1 MSTPIIVTVGK
12 ATEDVFLQSSNEFAQ
27 FEHKGVQ
34 YESLPV
40 GQKLSLDNVI
50 FSTGGNATNAAV
62 TFARQGLQSKYIWCL
77 GVDSVT
83 ETILHSLD
91 KEGVDTTSVYQGEQ
105 YVPSYSAVLMLS
117 GGERTIFNYKGS
129 MPEANSPDFDFSALD
144 GADWVYVSSLG
155 DMELLE
161 RIVSYAVAQN
171 TRIMFNPAGSE
182 LEESAKLK
190 AILPD
195 IDVLTLNKEDHQ
207 VGGRNG
213 RADDRPGHH
222 HGAGEGSLVACLLH
236 GRDHCAAEGCRFG
249 DRSAGNAGEQNRRH
263 HARLRHAAAQMTD
276 QCIGESGQ
284 AFGDPRLVHDLAGKD
299 EEWHGQEGEQIEAG
313 EITLRRHGQHG
324 RPADLHDAQH
334 ARNTEHVAD
343 GNANGQHDEKCG
355 QYPDHFAS
363 SCSLYVASA

>member
-1 MSTPIIVTVGK
+1 MSVPVIVTVGK
-12 ATEDVFLQSSNEFAQ
+12 ATQDVFLQSSNEFAQ

-40 GQKLSLDNVI
+40 GQKLSLDDVI

-91 KEGVDTTSVYQGEQ
+91 KEGVDTASVYQGEQ

-161 RIVSYAVAQN
+161 RIVSYSVAQN

-195 IDVLTLNKEDHQ
+195 IDVLTLNKE
-207 VGGRNG
+207 
-213 RADDRPGHH
+213 
-222 HGAGEGSLVACLLH
+222 E
-236 GRDHCAAEGCRFG
+236 
-249 DRSAGNAGEQNRRH
+249 
-263 HARLRHAAAQMTD
+263 AQMVVDGDTIEELARRLTAFCPVVIVSDGPNGATATD
-276 QCIGESGQ
+276 GKTVVHAGMYEDVPVVDRTGGGD
-284 AFGDPRLVHDLAGKD
+284 AFGSGFLSQYSQGVSLKD
-299 EEWHGQEGEQIEAG
+299 SIVFASANSTSVVQKIGAKEGILHQGVE
-313 EITLRRHGQHG
+313 
-324 RPADLHDAQH
+324 LHDMPL
-334 ARNTEHVAD
+334 TEKD
-343 GNANGQHDEKCG
+343 
-355 QYPDHFAS
+355 F
-363 SCSLYVASA
+363 